1 MALSA
6 SQRKANDKYIKANYG
21 RLAISYPKEYCA
33 QVRAAAEEA
42 GESIAGYIKSAI
54 DARMEQDKEG

>member
-1 MALSA
+1 MALTEA
-6 SQRKANDKYIKANYG
+6 RRRANEKYLRENYG
-21 RLAISYPKEYCA
+21 QIALRYPKEYCA